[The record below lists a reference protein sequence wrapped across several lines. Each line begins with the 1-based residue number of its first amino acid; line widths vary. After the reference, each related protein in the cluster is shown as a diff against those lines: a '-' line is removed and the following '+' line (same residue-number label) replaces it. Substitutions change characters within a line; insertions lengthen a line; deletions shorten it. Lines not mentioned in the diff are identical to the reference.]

1 MSAGITSSSDGLSI
15 GLRVNTANVVTF
27 DSSGVLTVTGSIK
40 FPDNSVQTTA
50 ATTGASVFTANVGN
64 GTNTSYT
71 ITHNLNKAGIVVTV
85 REISSGYFVYPDID
99 YASSNTVVLEFVTA
113 PTANQYFAAVIG

>member
-15 GLRVNTANVVTF
+15 GLKVNTANVVTF
-27 DSSGVLTVTGSIK
+27 DSSGVMTVAGSIK

-50 ATTGASVFTANVGN
+50 ATTGASVFTANIGN
-64 GTNTSYT
+64 AVATSYT

-85 REISSGYFVYPDID
+85 REVATGYFVYPDID
-99 YASSNTVVLEFVTA
+99 YTSSNTVVLEFVSA